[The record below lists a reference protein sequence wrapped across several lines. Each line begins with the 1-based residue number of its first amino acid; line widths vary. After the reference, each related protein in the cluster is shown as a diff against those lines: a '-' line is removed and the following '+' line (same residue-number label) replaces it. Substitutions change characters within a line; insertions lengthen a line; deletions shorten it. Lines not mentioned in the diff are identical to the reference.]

1 MNVYCQVCGPVSSS
15 GKAGSGMC
23 GPFKQSASLYS
34 MVSLECAFC
43 VVEITEWQWCAYVA
57 DVTCQ
62 LIVQL
67 YVSAW
72 SMKAQC

>member
-1 MNVYCQVCGPVSSS
+1 M
-15 GKAGSGMC
+15 A
-23 GPFKQSASLYS
+23 
-34 MVSLECAFC
+34 SLECAFC